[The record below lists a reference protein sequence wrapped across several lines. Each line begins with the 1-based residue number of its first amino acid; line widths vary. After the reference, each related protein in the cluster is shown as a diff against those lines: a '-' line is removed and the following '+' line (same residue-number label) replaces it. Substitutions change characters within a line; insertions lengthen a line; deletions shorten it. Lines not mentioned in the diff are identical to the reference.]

1 MRELFGDLRRVL
13 AAGEPFAV
21 ATVFRVEGSAPR
33 PAGASLVVT
42 ADGAVSGSVSGG
54 CVEGAVYELCRQAL
68 EDGRARTERFG
79 VEDGVDDPFAVG
91 LTCGGTL
98 DVLVRPVAGAD
109 ADLLR
114 RAVEADA
121 DGRAVV
127 LATVVGAAGPA
138 GAAPLGRTLLL
149 EDGRV
154 VGSLGDRVLD
164 ESVAGAAAGA
174 LRDGGWDGSRDAG
187 GSLVRGGAAGWRAGV
202 EVLLEVVAPPPR
214 MLLFGAVEPAAA
226 LSRLGRFL
234 GYRVTVCDARAV
246 FATAARFPDADEVV
260 VQRPDAYL
268 RATAVDG
275 RTVVCVL
282 THDERFDVPVLR
294 EALRGP
300 AGFVGALGSRRT
312 HRDRLARL
320 AAAGVGPGEVARLS
334 SPIGLDLGG
343 RTPEETALSIVAEVV
358 AARRGGSGA
367 RLSGTAGPIHRAGA
381 SPALV
386 EEVRRCS

>member
-1 MRELFGDLRRVL
+1 MRELFPRLRRVL

-33 PAGASLVVT
+33 PVGASLVVT
-42 ADGAVSGSVSGG
+42 GDGAVSGSVSGG

-68 EDGRARTERFG
+68 EDGCARTERFG
-79 VEDGVDDPFAVG
+79 VEPGLDDPFAVG

-114 RAVEADA
+114 RAVEVEAL
-121 DGRAVV
+121 GRAVV
-127 LATVVGAAGPA
+127 LATVVGPAGPVGPA
-138 GAAPLGRTLLL
+138 GAGLLGRTLLV
-149 EDGRV
+149 DDRGV
-154 VGSLGDRVLD
+154 AGSLGDRVLD
-164 ESVAGAAAGA
+164 EVVAGAAAGA
-174 LRDGGWDGSRDAG
+174 LRGGGDG
-187 GSLVRGGAAGWRAGV
+187 GSLVRGGPGGWRAAV
-202 EVLLEVVAPPPR
+202 EVLLEVLAPPPR

-226 LSRLGRFL
+226 LSRLGAFL

-246 FATAARFPDADEVV
+246 FATRARFPDADEVV
-260 VQRPDAYL
+260 VQRPEAYL
-268 RATAVDG
+268 RATAVDE

-320 AAAGVGPGEVARLS
+320 VAAGAGPRELARLS
-334 SPIGLDLGG
+334 SPVGLDLGG

-358 AARRGGSGA
+358 AQRRGGSGV
-367 RLSGTAGPIHRAGA
+367 RLSGTAGPIHHAGTA
-381 SPALV
+381 LPALV